1 MTSFTILAALMLLL
15 AIALL
20 IRPLLRTPKSSTVD
34 QQSLNLDI
42 YKQHLQELDSDL
54 ENGQINQAEYTI
66 AQQDLEK
73 QLIMDIPD
81 SEQKTESDLNRSPLS
96 QVTIIITLPILAIG
110 LYLYLGEPDAL
121 NAPQV
126 KHVSAADAHANAK
139 QPEKALPSVSEMI
152 VKLEQKIQEEPNNVQ
167 GWRLL
172 SRAYMHTRQFDKAE
186 KAYNT
191 LTTLKSDDPNIWAD
205 YADIVAVNQKGSLDG
220 KPFEYIKRALALQP
234 KHPKALWLAG
244 TYHFQKNNYKK
255 AIRFWD
261 SLKAQIPPAS
271 KDADMINASIND
283 AKKRLG
289 LPLESKAD
297 IASTEKTKTG
307 AELGITGTVTLSKR
321 LSEKTSPTDTVFVY
335 ARAAQGPRMPLAI
348 VKKQV
353 KDLPF
358 EFTLDDSMAM
368 MPQMK
373 LSNFESVVVTARI
386 SKSGNAMT
394 QPGDLIAEEINTTSR
409 NSKPVSLKIDHITP

>member
-1 MTSFTILAALMLLL
+1 MLLL
-15 AIALL
+15 AIVILV
-20 IRPLLRTPKSSTVD
+20 RPLLRTPKSNTVD

-42 YKQHLQELDSDL
+42 YKQHLQELDNDL

-73 QLIMDIPD
+73 QLIMDIPE
-81 SEQKTESDLNRSPLS
+81 SAAKTKSDVNRSPLT
-96 QVTIIITLPILAIG
+96 QITVIIALPILAIG
-110 LYLYLGEPDAL
+110 IYFYLGKPEAI
-121 NAPQV
+121 NAPQAKQV
-126 KHVSAADAHANAK
+126 NASDAHANAK
-139 QPEKALPSVSEMI
+139 KPAKALPSVSEMI
-152 VKLEQKIQEEPNNVQ
+152 VKLEQKIQQEPNNVQ

-172 SRAYMHTRQFDKAE
+172 SRAYMHTRQFEKAE

-191 LTTLKSDDPNIWAD
+191 LTTLQTDDPNIWAD

-220 KPFEYIKRALALQP
+220 KPFEYTKRALALQP

-244 TYHFQKNNYKK
+244 TYHFQKDDYKK

-261 SLKAQIPPAS
+261 VLKAQLPPAS
-271 KDADMINASIND
+271 KDAVMLTASIND

-289 LPLESKAD
+289 MPLESKPE
-297 IASTEKTKTG
+297 IASTEQTKT
-307 AELGITGTVTLSKR
+307 EISHGITGTVTLSKE
-321 LSEKTSPTDTVFVY
+321 LSGKTSPTDTVFVY
-335 ARAAQGPRMPLAI
+335 ARAAKGPRMPLAI

-386 SKSGNAMT
+386 SKTGNAMT
-394 QPGDLIAEEINTTSR
+394 QPGDLIAKEINITSK
-409 NSKPVSLKIDHITP
+409 NSKPVSLEIDHITP